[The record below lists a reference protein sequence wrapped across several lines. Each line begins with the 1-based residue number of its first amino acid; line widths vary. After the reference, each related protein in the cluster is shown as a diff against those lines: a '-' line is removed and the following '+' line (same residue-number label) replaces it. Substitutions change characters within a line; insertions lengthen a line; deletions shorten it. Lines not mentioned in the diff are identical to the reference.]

1 MSSPCECPICFDE
14 ITPATG
20 KVTIACNH
28 TFHFRC
34 IANWFDSQNTKVLP
48 ESCPCCRREVSEIES
63 MPVISE
69 GSESESEE
77 DEDEEDE
84 DESEDED
91 EDEDE
96 EESEEEPIQEYIKLF
111 NEKMQDVFGRK
122 GDLAEEIKHMENH
135 IKQDIHAPEL
145 MVQYAR
151 AKLEMTKII
160 KHGEVLLRGLK
171 ACLCLSSLE
180 PQVAAEDQKIT
191 ENQKVAEDQ
200 KVAAE
205 QQNQKVAE
213 WRAKVDAQ
221 WPSASA
227 LCPVTA

>member
-14 ITPATG
+14 ITSATG
-20 KVTIACNH
+20 KVTIACDH
-28 TFHFRC
+28 AFHFRC
-34 IANWFDSQNTKVLP
+34 IANWFDSQNTQVLP

-69 GSESESEE
+69 GSESESES
-77 DEDEEDE
+77 E

-91 EDEDE
+91 EE
-96 EESEEEPIQEYIKLF
+96 EESEDEEYAGAEKLIEECVNQL
-111 NEKMQDVFGRK
+111 NEKIDYVFGNKRSLTK
-122 GDLAEEIKHMENH
+122 EINQMEH
-135 IKQDIHAPEL
+135 QIKQDNQVPEL

-151 AKLEMTKII
+151 AKLEMAKII

-171 ACLCLSSLE
+171 ACHSSLE
-180 PQVAAEDQKIT
+180 TQVAAEDQK
-191 ENQKVAEDQ
+191 
-200 KVAAE
+200 VAA
-205 QQNQKVAE
+205 

-227 LCPVTA
+227 LCPVPA